1 MTEEPDEVFASL
13 EQRAAALGFVPIR
26 LRDLGKRQ
34 GYVALNFPSVR
45 DPFVGISSIMR
56 RSGRYRLTV
65 GSIEPFMVDGDFIV
79 WVRPDKGDQ

>member
-13 EQRAAALGFVPIR
+13 EKRAAALGLVPIP
-26 LRDLGKRQ
+26 LRDLGKAKQ

-45 DPFVGISSIMR
+45 DPFVGISFIMR

-65 GSIEPFMVDGDFIV
+65 GNVEPFMVDGDFIV
-79 WVRPDKGDQ
+79 WVRPDA